1 MTVARCLAPDAS
13 GAGFGN
19 GNHFSRAL
27 PRQADH
33 PPAVI
38 AAVALQRRAEG
49 VVASDCCAA
58 DHQQGSGGKRQMAG
72 LGSAGWL
79 WRRAVCGGVGGAGL
93 APSPTP
99 RPAATAP
106 AGAVWIAAGAG
117 RTSDDAGRNPRL
129 AGGELPIRS
138 GRVSAGAPVPGHVA
152 RQSRRTRANCGVVA
166 RIKP

>member
-1 MTVARCLAPDAS
+1 MTVSRRLAPNAS
-13 GAGFGN
+13 GAGFGS

-33 PPAVI
+33 SPAVI
-38 AAVALQRRAEG
+38 VAVALQRRADG

-58 DHQQGSGGKRQMAG
+58 DLQLRSGGKRRMAG

-79 WRRAVCGGVGGAGL
+79 WRRAVCGGVGGAGP

-99 RPAATAP
+99 RPASTAP
-106 AGAVWIAAGAG
+106 AGAVLIAAGAG
-117 RTSDDAGRNPRL
+117 RTGDDAGRNPWL
-129 AGGELPIRS
+129 AGGELLIRS

-152 RQSRRTRANCGVVA
+152 RQSRRRRANCGVVA